1 MLKERVNRSFDRY
14 VRFAKKDLTEDWRV
28 RAGTQQLL
36 QAMLPDG
43 SSIKPEYQDIK
54 PKELI
59 CENTFDDTD
68 C

>member
-14 VRFAKKDLTEDWRV
+14 ARFAKKDLTDDWRV

-43 SSIKPEYQDIK
+43 PSIKPEYQDIK

-59 CENTFDDTD
+59 CENTFDDAD

>member
-14 VRFAKKDLTEDWRV
+14 ARFAKKDLTDDRRV

-43 SSIKPEYQDIK
+43 PSIKPKYQDIK

-59 CENTFDDTD
+59 CENTFDDAD